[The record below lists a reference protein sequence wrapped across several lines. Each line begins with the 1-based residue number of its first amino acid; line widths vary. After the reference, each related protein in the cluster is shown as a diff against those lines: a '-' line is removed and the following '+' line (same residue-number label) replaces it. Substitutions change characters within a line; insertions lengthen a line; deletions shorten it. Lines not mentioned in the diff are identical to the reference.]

1 MALVHFQAAA
11 DMGYGEA
18 QLILADFYSK
28 GLTGSPKLDLAQR
41 YANLALKTNYA
52 KAKKKLDELE
62 ASQKPPVDPIPDVPV
77 TNTQVSQELAAN
89 EALLP
94 EPTLLAPSTKLNE
107 DNFNSAMLPSPYE
120 PRKEMGK
127 TKSNPPAS
135 LEKRNLKDESI
146 SIPKDSKV
154 IEMAKNYYWGRSVER
169 NYPKAFQ
176 LFLKSAKAGNA
187 ESSRYLGLIYLSG
200 NGVPKDLKE
209 SIKWF
214 ERASSL
220 GDDMATKHLKKLK
233 ILSND

>member
-1 MALVHFQAAA
+1 
-11 DMGYGEA
+11 
-18 QLILADFYSK
+18 
-28 GLTGSPKLDLAQR
+28 
-41 YANLALKTNYA
+41 
-52 KAKKKLDELE
+52 
-62 ASQKPPVDPIPDVPV
+62 
-77 TNTQVSQELAAN
+77 
-89 EALLP
+89 
-94 EPTLLAPSTKLNE
+94 
-107 DNFNSAMLPSPYE
+107 MLPSPYE